1 MSGYSY
7 FSVDDAAPTR
17 SFELPG
23 AKPHYV
29 PDRPG
34 RVQHIALDLALDFER
49 RRLEGTCTIHLKPV
63 RDRVERLTLD
73 AVALAIEAVTVAGV
87 PQGFETDGEQLFI
100 NLSEPTVADRAIVLE
115 IAYHVE
121 QPQRGLYFVGPSD
134 SQPEKPRQAW
144 TQGEDEDSRFWFPCF
159 DYPGQL
165 ATSEIRVRVPK
176 GMTALSNG
184 TLVDTQPHGK
194 TATLF
199 HWKQEQVH
207 PSYLMT
213 LAVGEFVEVRDEWR
227 GKPVLYYTD
236 AAHADDARRTMGQTP
251 AMMEFLSEKYGYP
264 YPFPQ
269 YGQACVADFIFG
281 GMENTS
287 MTLLTDRAVVD
298 ERAAID
304 NRFFESLVV
313 HELAH
318 QWFGDLLVIEHWS
331 HAWIKEGMA
340 TYSEVMWIERE
351 YGPQAAAYYRLGEMR
366 AYLAEDRDRY
376 RRPIVTHIYRAPL
389 ELYDRHTYE
398 KGGCV
403 YHMLRAELGDDL
415 FWKAIQ
421 HFVQTHAYQTV
432 ATVDLLRAIDRAT
445 GRNLAYLFDQYVFR
459 GGHPDYKVSYGW
471 DGENKLAKVTVVQT
485 QGDSGDRKTL
495 FDLKIPVAFGFVE
508 PTEGPGEDAIADS
521 KAKKGKGS
529 RKGKA
534 KEAPS
539 AQAAVRFQTVPLRI
553 SEKEHCFYIPLAQK
567 PDFVSFDA
575 GNHTLKTVELD
586 YPLPELKQ
594 QLRHDPDPI
603 ARIFAAQAIAKKGTL
618 EAFRAL
624 AAALKDDEFWGVR
637 VEVAGLLPDVAV
649 EGVLETLT
657 AALQDPKA
665 QVRTAAVNAIARLK
679 TPDAYKA
686 IEPIAKKGDASYQTE
701 AAALRAIGS
710 IAAACHGTYPKP
722 KREKA
727 IALLETALKQRPGW
741 NELVRSGAIAG
752 LSTLSDCPE
761 AADLILRYT
770 APEVPQPLRLAAIRA
785 LGPVSIHQD
794 SALVERL
801 MRRLEALSREDFFLT
816 QMAAVWGLRSAKNV
830 TAIALLNGLM
840 QRSPDSRLRRMAEEA
855 IAAVQAQVGT
865 QPSLTQL
872 RQELDQ
878 LKQDNR
884 TLKGRLEAIEAKGHA
899 QDHAKEPDQ
908 HQTTPTP

>member
-7 FSVDDAAPTR
+7 FSVDDDAPTR

-34 RVQHIALDLALDFER
+34 QVQHIALDVALDFER
-49 RRLEGTCTIHLKPV
+49 QRLAGTCTITLNPI
-63 RDRVERLTLD
+63 RDRLERLTLD
-73 AVALAIEAVTVAGV
+73 AVDLAIESVAIAEV
-87 PQGFETDGEQLFI
+87 PQEFDLDGEQLFI
-100 NLSEPTVADRAIVLE
+100 HLSEPTVAGRAIAIVITYHLE
-115 IAYHVE
+115 K
-121 QPQRGLYFVGPSD
+121 PRRGLYFIGPNEWEPD
-134 SQPEKPRQAW
+134 KPRQAW
-144 TQGEDEDSRFWFPCF
+144 TQGEDEDSRYWFPCF

-184 TLVDTQPHGK
+184 VLVSTQPHGK
-194 TATLF
+194 TATTF

-236 AAHADDARRTMGQTP
+236 AAHADHARRTMGQTP
-251 AMMEFLSEKYGYP
+251 EMMEFLSEKFGYP

-376 RRPIVTHIYRAPL
+376 RRPIVTHVYREAM

-403 YHMLRAELGDDL
+403 YHMLWAELGDDL

-421 HFVQTHAYQTV
+421 YFVKTHAHQTV
-432 ATVDLLRAIDRAT
+432 ATVDLLRAIERAT

-471 DGENKLAKVTVVQT
+471 DGENNLAKVTVVQT

-508 PTEGPGEDAIADS
+508 TAAADGAAS
-521 KAKKGKGS
+521 NGTKKGKG
-529 RKGKA
+529 KGKA
-534 KEAPS
+534 KEVEKGESGRSP
-539 AQAAVRFQTVPLRI
+539 VRFQTVPLQI
-553 SEKEHCFYIPLAQK
+553 NEKEHVFYIPLAQK

-586 YPLPELKQ
+586 YPLAELKQ
-594 QLRHDPDPI
+594 QLAQDPDPI

-624 AAALKDDEFWGVR
+624 ETALREDDFWGVR
-637 VEVAGLLPDVAV
+637 VEIAGLLPDLAIA
-649 EGVLETLT
+649 EVLDALT
-657 AALQDPKA
+657 AALKDPKA

-701 AAALRAIGS
+701 AASLRAIGS

-727 IALLETALKQRPGW
+727 IALLETALKQRPSW
-741 NELVRSGAIAG
+741 NELVRSGAIGG
-752 LSTLSDCPE
+752 LSAMNDCPE
-761 AADLILRYT
+761 AADLILSYT
-770 APEVPQPLRLAAIRA
+770 ALGTPQGLRLSAIRA
-785 LGPVSIHQD
+785 LGPVSIHQEA
-794 SALVERL
+794 ALVERIL
-801 MRRLEALSREDFFLT
+801 RRLDALSREEFFLT
-816 QMAAVWGLRSAKNV
+816 QMAAIWGLRAMK
-830 TAIALLNGLM
+830 TTGAIALLSGLM
-840 QRSPDSRLRRMAEEA
+840 HRSPDARVRRLAEEA
-855 IAAVQAQVGT
+855 IAVVQRNVGP
-865 QPSLTQL
+865 QQNFTQL

-884 TLKGRLEAIEAKGHA
+884 TLKGRLEAIEAKE
-899 QDHAKEPDQ
+899 QEQAKAKANSPD
-908 HQTTPTP
+908 